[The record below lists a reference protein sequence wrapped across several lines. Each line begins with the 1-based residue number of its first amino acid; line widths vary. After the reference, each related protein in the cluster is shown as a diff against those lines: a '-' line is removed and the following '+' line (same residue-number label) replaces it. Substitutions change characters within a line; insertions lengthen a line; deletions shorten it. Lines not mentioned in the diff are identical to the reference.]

1 MCDVFRFVDDLNTIN
16 DAGIFE
22 SNFIDIYPKELELH
36 RENGNNAE
44 ATFLDLDIKIKKSFP
59 YSIVRMPEKSS
70 NIPSNIFCMSTG
82 AECLRIEN
90 N

>member
-1 MCDVFRFVDDLNTIN
+1 MCDVFRFVDDLNAIN

-22 SNFIDIYPKELELH
+22 SNFIGIYLKELELH
-36 RENGNNAE
+36 WENGDNAE
-44 ATFLDLDIKIKKSFP
+44 ATFLDLEVKVKKSFP
-59 YSIVRMPEKSS
+59 YSIFRMPEKSS
-70 NIPSNIFCMSTG
+70 NIPSNIFCMSIG